1 MYIRQSEHRFNIE
14 SSKSMIEEQTARLAE
29 LRENSGTLVKRIEEY
44 EGHRA
49 DLTARSEKNAARA
62 EELRNKLSGLERLY
76 KSRRDGFEQAKNDF
90 ERALYDLKDKQ
101 QRRKILTDLENNME
115 GFAGSVKQVLKAS
128 KQGRIGGVFGTVAQN
143 IGVEPQYAVA
153 IETALGG
160 AMQNIIVE
168 NEDIAKRC
176 IRFLKEQKGG
186 RATFLPITSVKGY
199 ELREQGLENC
209 EGFVANANKIVT
221 YDPKFSGIIA
231 SLLGRIVIAEDI
243 DTATLIAKKYG
254 YKFRIVTLDG
264 QVINAGGS
272 FTGGSAQRSGGIITR
287 KNEIDTL
294 DAEIEKLAA
303 ERDTLRE
310 KAEKLRA
317 ESEKLRYDTEAAKE
331 EQAQCEAERVRIG
344 AELTSVISL
353 AEQLR
358 TQSADSDRVTAE
370 TEQRIEAAKQSI
382 ADSEKALADT
392 EAEIKAA
399 EEKLAQGQDIRE
411 KLRLQREELSDRL
424 SELKIKGMELA
435 KDLQAQELEIS
446 RIDRRE
452 EELKYGAHQFEEE
465 IFRQRE
471 IIAQKETE
479 IAELKQKLADF
490 KDNTASYNEEIQRCH
505 TTHTEQNRLVN
516 EMQNGLKAINDSKEK
531 LSAEITR
538 LEERRE
544 TVCRDTDNIIR
555 QLMEVYELTRSEAV
569 QIAEKIDDMMAAQ
582 AELTTIK
589 NKIRALGS
597 VNVDAIEEYKEVS
610 ERYRFMSEQIADIQK
625 SKAELEKIITDLTA
639 EMCRIFSESFAII
652 NSNFKSI
659 FVELFGGGKAE
670 LILSDPENVLESGI
684 EISVAPPGKVIK
696 NLISLSGG
704 EQSFVAIAIYFAIL
718 KLRPAPFCILDEID
732 AALDEVNVRKY
743 AQYLKKFTDTTQF
756 VLVTHR
762 RSAME
767 EANVLYG
774 VTMQEDGISKLLK
787 MEQVD
792 FQEDAADI
800 Q

>member
-1 MYIRQSEHRFNIE
+1 M
-14 SSKSMIEEQTARLAE
+14 
-29 LRENSGTLVKRIEEY
+29 
-44 EGHRA
+44 
-49 DLTARSEKNAARA
+49 
-62 EELRNKLSGLERLY
+62 
-76 KSRRDGFEQAKNDF
+76 
-90 ERALYDLKDKQ
+90 
-101 QRRKILTDLENNME
+101 
-115 GFAGSVKQVLKAS
+115 
-128 KQGRIGGVFGTVAQN
+128 
-143 IGVEPQYAVA
+143 
-153 IETALGG
+153 
-160 AMQNIIVE
+160 
-168 NEDIAKRC
+168 
-176 IRFLKEQKGG
+176 
-186 RATFLPITSVKGY
+186 
-199 ELREQGLENC
+199 
-209 EGFVANANKIVT
+209 
-221 YDPKFSGIIA
+221 
-231 SLLGRIVIAEDI
+231 
-243 DTATLIAKKYG
+243 
-254 YKFRIVTLDG
+254 
-264 QVINAGGS
+264 
-272 FTGGSAQRSGGIITR
+272 
-287 KNEIDTL
+287 
-294 DAEIEKLAA
+294 
-303 ERDTLRE
+303 
-310 KAEKLRA
+310 
-317 ESEKLRYDTEAAKE
+317 
-331 EQAQCEAERVRIG
+331 
-344 AELTSVISL
+344 
-353 AEQLR
+353 
-358 TQSADSDRVTAE
+358 
-370 TEQRIEAAKQSI
+370 
-382 ADSEKALADT
+382 
-392 EAEIKAA
+392 
-399 EEKLAQGQDIRE
+399 
-411 KLRLQREELSDRL
+411 

-435 KDLQAQELEIS
+435 KDVQAQELEIS
-446 RIDRRE
+446 RIDGRE
-452 EELKYGAHQFEEE
+452 SELKSGAKQFEDE
-465 IFRQRE
+465 ISRQRD

-490 KDNTASYNEEIQRCH
+490 KDNTETYNAEIQRCH
-505 TTHTEQNRLVN
+505 DTHKEQNRLVN
-516 EMQNGLKAINDSKEK
+516 EMQNGLKAINDTKEK
-531 LSAEITR
+531 LSADVTR
-538 LEERRE
+538 LEERRD

-569 QIAEKIDDMMAAQ
+569 AIAEKIEDMNAAQ

-610 ERYRFMSEQIADIQK
+610 ERYRFMSEQIADVQK
-625 SKAELEKIITDLTA
+625 SKAELEKIITDLTS

-670 LILSDPENVLESGI
+670 LILTDPENVLESGI

-792 FQEDAADI
+792 FQEDVADV